1 MAGLSAPGLGSGLDV
16 NNLVTQLVA
25 AERSPVEQRI
35 SRTQT
40 GIDSKLSALGVMR
53 GVLSTLQSSV
63 GALRTENQVLA
74 RRAVSS
80 DPTILRATA
89 STSAPVGTYSVEV
102 LALATTHKLV
112 SEPYAGGSGS
122 LVGTGE
128 LTFTQNGEEFVVAA
142 TDSMTLAQLRDA
154 INTAPDNRGVRAS
167 IVQADDGAR
176 MVFTA
181 AASGSAQAIN
191 VQVTPPNGTLKKLE
205 YDPGQGQGQTPPM
218 TVLSAATDAQVKIEG
233 FSVSAA
239 GHTVAAAIEG
249 VTLDLVTSK
258 PGTTVTVT
266 VSPYVASVKEKIA
279 KFVNDYNNAAGTMAS
294 QRSFDGGTRKA
305 GPLLG
310 DSTLLGVESRMR
322 RDITGVIQP
331 LPGSPSTLSEIGIGF
346 GVDGR
351 LVVNDGR
358 LSAALQ
364 SDAVGVAKV
373 LAGNGGIAKRLY
385 DTIEGAIGLGG
396 QVVGRTDSL
405 QAQRRDLQ
413 KQREALDVRM
423 QLVEA
428 SYRRQFG
435 ALDAMLTD
443 MQSTGRYLAGALK

>member
-25 AERSPVEQRI
+25 AERAPAEQRI

-63 GALRTENQVLA
+63 GALRTESQVLA

-89 STSAPVGTYSVEV
+89 STSAPVGSYSVEV
-102 LALATTHKLV
+102 MSLATTHKLV
-112 SEPYAGGSGS
+112 SQPYVGGSGS
-122 LVGTGE
+122 VVGTGE

-142 TDSMTLAQLRDA
+142 TAGMTLAQLRDA

-191 VQVTPPNGTLKKLE
+191 VQVTPPNGALSKLE

-218 TVLSAATDAQVKIEG
+218 TVLSAAADAQVKVEG
-233 FSVSAA
+233 FAVSAA
-239 GHTVAAAIEG
+239 GNTVSAAIEG
-249 VTLDLVTSK
+249 VTLDLVSSK

-266 VSPYVASVKEKIA
+266 VSPDVASVKEKIA
-279 KFVNDYNNAAGTMAS
+279 KFVNDYNNAAATMSS
-294 QRSFDGGTRKA
+294 QRSFDGGTRKS

-346 GVDGR
+346 GADGR
-351 LVVNDGR
+351 LVINDGR

-364 SDAVGVAKV
+364 SDAAGVAKV
-373 LAGNGGIAKRLY
+373 LAGDGGIAKRLY
-385 DTIEGAIGLGG
+385 ETIEGAIGLGG

-405 QAQRRDLQ
+405 QTQRRDLQ
-413 KQREALDVRM
+413 KQREALEVRM

>member
-102 LALATTHKLV
+102 LVLATTHKLV

-122 LVGTGE
+122 LVGAGE
-128 LTFTQNGEEFVVAA
+128 LTFAQNGEEFVVTA
-142 TDSMTLAQLRDA
+142 TDGMTLAQLRDA

-233 FSVSAA
+233 FLVSAA
-239 GHTVAAAIEG
+239 GNTVAAAIEG
-249 VTLDLVTSK
+249 VTLDLVSSK

-266 VSPYVASVKEKIA
+266 VSPDVASVKEKIA

>member
-63 GALRTENQVLA
+63 GALRTETQVLA

-80 DPTILRATA
+80 DPTVLRATA
-89 STSAPVGTYSVEV
+89 STTAPVGSYSVEV
-102 LALATTHKLV
+102 LSLATTHKLV

-122 LVGTGE
+122 LIGTGE
-128 LTFTQNGEEFVVAA
+128 LIFTQNGEEFVVAA
-142 TDSMTLAQLRDA
+142 TEGMTLAQLRDA

-191 VQVTPPNGTLKKLE
+191 VQVRPPNGALNKLE
-205 YDPGQGQGQTPPM
+205 YNPGQGQGQTPPM
-218 TVLSAATDAQVKIEG
+218 TVLSAAADAQVKIEG

-239 GHTVAAAIEG
+239 GNTVAAAIEG

-266 VSPYVASVKEKIA
+266 VSPDVASVKEKIT
-279 KFVNDYNNAAGTMAS
+279 KFVTDYNNAAGTMAS

-331 LPGSPSTLSEIGIGF
+331 LPGSPSTLSEIG
-346 GVDGR
+346 
-351 LVVNDGR
+351 
-358 LSAALQ
+358 
-364 SDAVGVAKV
+364 
-373 LAGNGGIAKRLY
+373 
-385 DTIEGAIGLGG
+385 T
-396 QVVGRTDSL
+396 
-405 QAQRRDLQ
+405 
-413 KQREALDVRM
+413 
-423 QLVEA
+423 
-428 SYRRQFG
+428 
-435 ALDAMLTD
+435 LDAMLSD

>member
-167 IVQADDGAR
+167 IVQTDDGAR

-239 GHTVAAAIEG
+239 GNTVAAAIEG

-266 VSPYVASVKEKIA
+266 VSPDVASVKEKIA

-322 RDITGVIQP
+322 RDITGVIQS

-423 QLVEA
+423 QLLEA
-428 SYRRQFG
+428 GYRRQFG

>member
-63 GALRTENQVLA
+63 GALRTETQVLA

-89 STSAPVGTYSVEV
+89 STSAPVGSYSVEV
-102 LALATTHKLV
+102 LSLATTHKLV

-142 TDSMTLAQLRDA
+142 TEGMTLAQLRDA

-191 VQVTPPNGTLKKLE
+191 VQVTPPNGTLNKLE

-218 TVLSAATDAQVKIEG
+218 TVLSAAADAQVKIEG
-233 FSVSAA
+233 FLVSAA
-239 GHTVAAAIEG
+239 GNTVAAAIEG

-266 VSPYVASVKEKIA
+266 VSPDVASVKEKIA

>member
-40 GIDSKLSALGVMR
+40 GIDSKLSALGVLR

-63 GALRTENQVLA
+63 GALRTETQVLA

-89 STSAPVGTYSVEV
+89 STTAPVGTYSVEV
-102 LALATTHKLV
+102 LSLATTHKLV

-128 LTFTQNGEEFVVAA
+128 LTFTQNGQEFVVAA
-142 TDSMTLAQLRDA
+142 TAGMTLAQLRDA

-191 VQVTPPNGTLKKLE
+191 VQVRPPNGALNILE
-205 YDPGQGQGQTPPM
+205 YNPGQGQGQTPPM
-218 TVLSAATDAQVKIEG
+218 SVLSAAADAQVKIEG
-233 FSVSAA
+233 FAVSAA
-239 GHTVAAAIEG
+239 GNTVAAAIEG
-249 VTLDLVTSK
+249 VTLDLLTSK

-266 VSPYVASVKEKIA
+266 VSPDVASVKEKIA
-279 KFVNDYNNAAGTMAS
+279 KFVTDYNNAAGTMAS

-331 LPGSPSTLSEIGIGF
+331 LPGSPSTLSAIGIGF

-351 LVVNDGR
+351 LVINDGK
-358 LSAALQ
+358 LTAALQ
-364 SDAVGVAKV
+364 SDAAGVAKV
-373 LAGNGGIAKRLY
+373 LAGDGGIAKRLY

-405 QAQRRDLQ
+405 QTQRRDLQ
-413 KQREALDVRM
+413 KQREALEVRM

-443 MQSTGRYLAGALK
+443 MQATGRYLAGALK

>member
-16 NNLVTQLVA
+16 NNLVTQLVS

-89 STSAPVGTYSVEV
+89 STTAPVGSYSVEV
-102 LALATTHKLV
+102 LSLATTHKLV
-112 SEPYAGGSGS
+112 SEPYAGGTGS

-128 LTFTQNGEEFVVAA
+128 LTFAQNGEEFVVAA
-142 TDSMTLAQLRDA
+142 TDGMTLAQLRDA
-154 INTAPDNRGVRAS
+154 INTAPDNRGVRTS

-218 TVLSAATDAQVKIEG
+218 TVLSAAADAQVKIEG

-239 GHTVAAAIEG
+239 GNTVSAAIEG

-266 VSPYVASVKEKIA
+266 VSPDVASVKEKIA

-331 LPGSPSTLSEIGIGF
+331 LPRSPSTLSEIGIGF

-413 KQREALDVRM
+413 KQREALEVRM

>member
-16 NNLVTQLVA
+16 NNLVTQLVS

-89 STSAPVGTYSVEV
+89 STTAPVGSYSVEV
-102 LALATTHKLV
+102 LSLATTHKLV

-128 LTFTQNGEEFVVAA
+128 LTFAQNSEEFVVAA
-142 TDSMTLAQLRDA
+142 TDGMTLAQLRDA
-154 INTAPDNRGVRAS
+154 INTAPDNRGVRTS

-205 YDPGQGQGQTPPM
+205 YDPGQGQGQAPPM

-239 GHTVAAAIEG
+239 GNTVAAAIEG

-266 VSPYVASVKEKIA
+266 VSPDVASVKEKIA

-364 SDAVGVAKV
+364 SDAAGVAKV

-413 KQREALDVRM
+413 KQREALEVRM

>member
-25 AERSPVEQRI
+25 AERAPAEQRI

-63 GALRTENQVLA
+63 GALRTESQVLA

-89 STSAPVGTYSVEV
+89 STSAPVGSYSVEV
-102 LALATTHKLV
+102 MSLATTHKLV
-112 SEPYAGGSGS
+112 SQPYVGGSGS
-122 LVGTGE
+122 VVGTGE

-142 TDSMTLAQLRDA
+142 TAGMTLAQLRDA

-191 VQVTPPNGTLKKLE
+191 VQVTPPNGALSKLE

-218 TVLSAATDAQVKIEG
+218 SVLSAAADAQVKVEG
-233 FSVSAA
+233 FAVSAA
-239 GHTVAAAIEG
+239 GNTVSAAIEG
-249 VTLDLVTSK
+249 VTLDLVSSK
-258 PGTTVTVT
+258 PGTTVAVT
-266 VSPYVASVKEKIA
+266 VSPDVASVKEKIA
-279 KFVNDYNNAAGTMAS
+279 KFVNDYNNAAATMSS
-294 QRSFDGGTRKA
+294 QRSFDGGTRKS

-346 GVDGR
+346 GADGR
-351 LVVNDGR
+351 LVINDGR

-364 SDAVGVAKV
+364 SDAAGVAKV
-373 LAGNGGIAKRLY
+373 LAGDGGIAKRLY
-385 DTIEGAIGLGG
+385 ETIEGAIGLGG

-405 QAQRRDLQ
+405 QTQRRDLQ
-413 KQREALDVRM
+413 KQREALEVRM

>member
-102 LALATTHKLV
+102 LVLATTHKLV

-233 FSVSAA
+233 FLVSAA
-239 GHTVAAAIEG
+239 GNTVAAAIEG

-266 VSPYVASVKEKIA
+266 VSPDVASVKEKIA

-305 GPLLG
+305 GSLLG

>member
-1 MAGLSAPGLGSGLDV
+1 
-16 NNLVTQLVA
+16 
-25 AERSPVEQRI
+25 
-35 SRTQT
+35 
-40 GIDSKLSALGVMR
+40 
-53 GVLSTLQSSV
+53 
-63 GALRTENQVLA
+63 
-74 RRAVSS
+74 
-80 DPTILRATA
+80 
-89 STSAPVGTYSVEV
+89 
-102 LALATTHKLV
+102 
-112 SEPYAGGSGS
+112 
-122 LVGTGE
+122 
-128 LTFTQNGEEFVVAA
+128 
-142 TDSMTLAQLRDA
+142 
-154 INTAPDNRGVRAS
+154 
-167 IVQADDGAR
+167 

-233 FSVSAA
+233 FLVSAA
-239 GHTVAAAIEG
+239 GNTVAAAIEG

-266 VSPYVASVKEKIA
+266 VSPDVASVKEKIA

-413 KQREALDVRM
+413 KQRDALDVRM

-443 MQSTGRYLAGALK
+443 MQSTGLYLAGALK

>member
-89 STSAPVGTYSVEV
+89 STTAPVGSYSVEV
-102 LALATTHKLV
+102 LSLATTHKLV

-128 LTFTQNGEEFVVAA
+128 LTFTQNGEEFIVAA
-142 TDSMTLAQLRDA
+142 TEGQTLAQLRDA

-191 VQVTPPNGTLKKLE
+191 VQVRPPNSALNKLE
-205 YDPGQGQGQTPPM
+205 YNPGQGQGQTPPM
-218 TVLSAATDAQVKIEG
+218 SVISAAADAQVKIEG
-233 FSVSAA
+233 FAVSAA
-239 GHTVAAAIEG
+239 GNTVSAAIEG

-266 VSPYVASVKEKIA
+266 VSPDVASVKEKIT
-279 KFVNDYNNAAGTMAS
+279 KFVTDYNNAAATMTS

-331 LPGSPSTLSEIGIGF
+331 LPGSPSTLSAIGIGF

-351 LVVNDGR
+351 LVINDGK
-358 LSAALQ
+358 LTAALQ
-364 SDAVGVAKV
+364 SDAAGVAKV
-373 LAGNGGIAKRLY
+373 LAGDGGIAKRLY

-405 QAQRRDLQ
+405 QTQRRDLQ
-413 KQREALDVRM
+413 KQREALEVRM

>member
-89 STSAPVGTYSVEV
+89 STTAPVGSYSVEV
-102 LALATTHKLV
+102 LSLATTHKLV

-122 LVGTGE
+122 PVGTGE
-128 LTFTQNGEEFVVAA
+128 LTFAQNGEEFVVAA
-142 TDSMTLAQLRDA
+142 TDGMTLAQLRDA

-239 GHTVAAAIEG
+239 GNTVAAAIEG

-266 VSPYVASVKEKIA
+266 VSPDVASVKEKIA

-322 RDITGVIQP
+322 RDITGVIQS

-413 KQREALDVRM
+413 KQREAIDVRM

>member
-40 GIDSKLSALGVMR
+40 GIDSKLSALGVLR

-63 GALRTENQVLA
+63 GALRTETQVLA

-89 STSAPVGTYSVEV
+89 STTAPVGTYSVEV
-102 LALATTHKLV
+102 LSLATTHKLV

-128 LTFTQNGEEFVVAA
+128 LTFTQNGQEFVVAA
-142 TDSMTLAQLRDA
+142 TAGMTLAQLRDA

-191 VQVTPPNGTLKKLE
+191 VQVRPPNGALNILE
-205 YDPGQGQGQTPPM
+205 YNPGQGKGQTPPM
-218 TVLSAATDAQVKIEG
+218 SVLSAAADAQVKIEG
-233 FSVSAA
+233 FAVSAA
-239 GHTVAAAIEG
+239 GNTVAAAIEG
-249 VTLDLVTSK
+249 VTLDLLTSK

-266 VSPYVASVKEKIA
+266 VSPDVASVKEKIA
-279 KFVNDYNNAAGTMAS
+279 KFVTDYNNAAGTMAS

-331 LPGSPSTLSEIGIGF
+331 LPGSPSTLSAIGIGF

-351 LVVNDGR
+351 LVINDGK
-358 LSAALQ
+358 LTAALQ
-364 SDAVGVAKV
+364 SDAAGVAKV
-373 LAGNGGIAKRLY
+373 LAGDGGIAKRLY

-405 QAQRRDLQ
+405 QTQRRDLQ
-413 KQREALDVRM
+413 KQREALEVRM

-443 MQSTGRYLAGALK
+443 MQATGRYLAGALK

>member
-40 GIDSKLSALGVMR
+40 GIDSKLSALGVLR

-63 GALRTENQVLA
+63 GALRTETQVLA

-89 STSAPVGTYSVEV
+89 STTAPVGTYSVEV
-102 LALATTHKLV
+102 LSLATTHKLV

-128 LTFTQNGEEFVVAA
+128 LTFTQNGQEFVVAA
-142 TDSMTLAQLRDA
+142 TAGMTLAQLRDA

-191 VQVTPPNGTLKKLE
+191 VQVRPPNGALNILE
-205 YDPGQGQGQTPPM
+205 YNPGQGQGQTPPM
-218 TVLSAATDAQVKIEG
+218 SVLSAAADAQVKIEG
-233 FSVSAA
+233 FAVSAA
-239 GHTVAAAIEG
+239 GNTVAAAIEG
-249 VTLDLVTSK
+249 VTLDLLTSK

-266 VSPYVASVKEKIA
+266 VSPDVASVKEKIA
-279 KFVNDYNNAAGTMAS
+279 KFVTDYNNAAGTMAS

-331 LPGSPSTLSEIGIGF
+331 LPGSPSTLSAIGIGF

-351 LVVNDGR
+351 LVINDAR
-358 LSAALQ
+358 LTAALQ
-364 SDAVGVAKV
+364 SDAAGVAKV
-373 LAGNGGIAKRLY
+373 LAGEGGIAKRLY

-405 QAQRRDLQ
+405 QTQRRDLQ
-413 KQREALDVRM
+413 KQREALEVRM

-443 MQSTGRYLAGALK
+443 MQSTGRYLAGALR